1 MCIKSCQ
8 RTLLENVGY
17 RITVDGISYKF
28 SGWAGKSAS
37 ETALPYKSS
46 SKEITS
52 FSFKNLA
59 GGIGEINEVDRII
72 SLTVPYGTDVSRL
85 TASFKCSEHAV
96 VMVGGKEQ
104 ISGETTNDFSRGVVY
119 TVIAQDGSAQNYTV
133 VVTAAKEIDK
143 RIKEFRFERP
153 ESAIGRLMRKTGL

>member
-1 MCIKSCQ
+1 M
-8 RTLLENVGY
+8 
-17 RITVDGISYKF
+17 
-28 SGWAGKSAS
+28 
-37 ETALPYKSS
+37 PYKSS

-104 ISGETTNDFSRGVVY
+104 ISGETTNDFSREVVY

-143 RIKEFRFERP
+143 RIKDSGSKGRSP
-153 ESAIGRLMRKTGL
+153 PLGRLMRKTGL